1 MSYIQLGGIQ
11 EITSYKNSDSFEIEN
26 VGFLEDLIPGYITI
40 SSNRGLVNN
49 KPKFI
54 ETYSNRSIFQQTGLE
69 NREIEVK
76 FAILNNSGDLSDTYL
91 KLNKLNEYLYKLKNT
106 KVYFNNEQ
114 GYFYKVYKSET
125 NIDSIDSTGNVV
137 GTYKLVCLDPFKYA
151 SNYYTSTQTDDLL
164 GVKINP
170 TPPLIDA
177 YNNELSN
184 AKIIIMTDSN
194 SFKFYKDDYFVELN
208 TPVDDGDIVYIDF
221 DEDKVFINGSNAI
234 SKMNWK
240 STLENFYINQGDIIS
255 VNVESLIEINLRHKL
270 L

>member
-1 MSYIQLGGIQ
+1 MSYISLGGIQ

-26 VGFLEDLIPGYITI
+26 LGFLEDLIPGYITI

-49 KPKFI
+49 KLKFI

-76 FAILNNSGDLSDTYL
+76 FAILDNSGDLNDTYL
-91 KLNKLNEYLYKLKNT
+91 KLNKLNEYLYRLKNT
-106 KVYFNNEQ
+106 KIYFNNEQ

-125 NIDSIDSTGNVV
+125 KIDSIDSTGNAV

-151 SNYYTSTQTDDLL
+151 SNYYTPTQTNDLN
-164 GVKINP
+164 IQIQP
-170 TPPLIDA
+170 SPPLINI

-184 AKIIIMTDSN
+184 AKITIKTSSD

-208 TPVDDGDIVYIDF
+208 TPVNVGDIVYIDF

-240 STLENFYINQGDIIS
+240 STLENFYINQNDIIY
-255 VNVESLIEINLRHKL
+255 VNTASTIEINLRHKL